1 MREEDSYRMGG
12 TSGGGTL
19 DAAVSG
25 RKGANILVKIMT
37 VVLLPMVILVVM
49 ANLALNSVGDTTA
62 ENIVHQALRAVKY
75 LTVQSINGFGEPLAM
90 QDGVLMKEEI
100 SLSGSNGLLAT
111 YQQNTDVDIAIF
123 MGGRILAAS
132 YDGTAELD
140 SKITERVLKGEEI
153 FLTSVMIDGSE
164 CMAYLAPLYAE
175 DDNSGTPSGMVVT
188 SLNVKTVESIY
199 GGYVRNCSIFMVLLV
214 IVVAIIAAW
223 VILKIVKALVA
234 VVGNLDKVAD
244 GQLNLKV
251 PEKLTARS
259 DEVGKI
265 ARAVHSVV
273 SSFSYTITYI
283 HRSMQEL
290 KDCTNQFSD
299 NMDTI
304 SQSIDNVNVAVTE
317 IAEGATQQA
326 ADTQSVGESMNDMND
341 AISKTAESVN
351 DLSTSAATMKKNNEM
366 VESTLKELI
375 DISERTSS
383 SVHEVQKQTN
393 LTNES
398 VQAIRAATDLIA
410 GIANQTNLLSLN
422 ASIEAARAG
431 EMGRGFAVV
440 AEEIRGLADQAK
452 ESTNQ
457 IRGIVETLITN
468 SDHSVEIMNGVV
480 GEITNQ
486 NEKLGV
492 TQSAFDSLNT
502 EVRRVVEAIDMI
514 SMQLDNIEKYKDGVR
529 ESIDGLNEISQNN
542 AASTEETAATMDQL
556 ARIVSECRETT
567 GTLVKISEDLSK
579 SARKFKL

>member
-1 MREEDSYRMGG
+1 MREEGAYGMGSASGG
-12 TSGGGTL
+12 TFG
-19 DAAVSG
+19 DAVSG
-25 RKGANILVKIMT
+25 RKGANLLVKIMT

-49 ANLALNSVGDTTA
+49 AGLALNSVGDTTA
-62 ENIVHQALRAVKY
+62 EMIVHQALKAVEY
-75 LTVQSINGFGEPLAM
+75 MTLESVNRFGEPLTM
-90 QDGVLMKEEI
+90 QDGVLTKEGV
-100 SLSGSNGLLAT
+100 SLSGSGGLLAQ
-111 YQQNTDVDIAIF
+111 YQQNTDVDIAVF
-123 MGGRILAAS
+123 MGGRMLAAS

-140 SKITERVLKGEEI
+140 SKETDRVMKGEEI
-153 FLTSVMIDGSE
+153 FLTSVMIDGKE
-164 CMAYLAPLYAE
+164 CMAYLAPMYLE
-175 DDNSGTPSGMVVT
+175 GNETGKPDGMVVT
-188 SLNVKTVESIY
+188 SLSVKTAEAVY
-199 GGYVRNCSIFMVLLV
+199 GGHVRNTSIFMVLLV
-214 IVVAIIAAW
+214 AAVAVIAAW
-223 VILKIVKALVA
+223 VILKIVKSLVD

-251 PEKLTARS
+251 PERLTRRS

-273 SSFSYTITYI
+273 SSFSFTITHI
-283 HRSMQEL
+283 HKSMQEL
-290 KDCTNQFSD
+290 KDCTDRFSD

-341 AISKTAESVN
+341 AINKTAESVN
-351 DLSTSAATMKKNNEM
+351 DLSTSAAAMKKNNEM
-366 VESTLKELI
+366 VETTLRELI
-375 DISERTSS
+375 DISERTSN

-398 VQAIRAATDLIA
+398 VQAIRAATDLIS

-492 TQSAFDSLNT
+492 TQDAFENLNT
-502 EVRRVVEAIDMI
+502 EVRRVVGAIDMI
-514 SMQLDNIEKYKDGVR
+514 SVQLDNIEKFKDGVR

-556 ARIVSECRETT
+556 ARIVAECREAT
-567 GTLVKISEDLSK
+567 GSLVNISEELSE